1 MFKAKISHFFIMRAN
16 DHRVLDCVCL
26 RQKLVISLNRQK
38 SLHFLTVM
46 APTTGVELEE
56 FKMLNK
62 DIFLFLL
69 KQLNLSEHSLC

>member
-38 SLHFLTVM
+38 SLHFLIVM
-46 APTTGVELEE
+46 AP
-56 FKMLNK
+56 NK
-62 DIFLFLL
+62 SYFSNGFIKPIKRL
-69 KQLNLSEHSLC
+69 

>member
-1 MFKAKISHFFIMRAN
+1 MAPLSDN
-16 DHRVLDCVCL
+16 
-26 RQKLVISLNRQK
+26 
-38 SLHFLTVM
+38 T